1 MLGATR
7 EYRMNVKLIL
17 ACCFTTL
24 PAYAQA
30 AQNDATNIFTVLLSL
45 LLILG
50 GFIGVAWLVRRY
62 LPGVGKQGVVKVV
75 GATMVGPRER
85 VVVVEVDDTWL
96 LLGVGAGQVRL
107 LDKRAKPVGALSEE
121 SL

>member
-1 MLGATR
+1 MKIKCILMLCLVSA
-7 EYRMNVKLIL
+7 
-17 ACCFTTL
+17 
-24 PAYAQA
+24 PAWAQA
-30 AQNDATNIFTVLLSL
+30 AQNDTANIFTVLLSL
-45 LLILG
+45 MLILG

-107 LDKRAKPVGALSEE
+107 LDKRAKPVGALVEE
-121 SL
+121 SR

>member
-1 MLGATR
+1 M
-7 EYRMNVKLIL
+7 
-17 ACCFTTL
+17 
-24 PAYAQA
+24 PAWAQT
-30 AQNDATNIFTVLLSL
+30 AQNDAANIFTVLLSL
-45 LLILG
+45 MLILG

-62 LPGVGKQGVVKVV
+62 LPSVGKQGVVKVV

-107 LDKRAKPVGALSEE
+107 LDKRAKPDNALREE
-121 SL
+121 NI

>member
-1 MLGATR
+1 MSLRARVACLVAAYVPSSQAAQSVASGVLPMLLSL
-7 EYRMNVKLIL
+7 VLIL
-17 ACCFTTL
+17 A
-24 PAYAQA
+24 
-30 AQNDATNIFTVLLSL
+30 
-45 LLILG
+45 
-50 GFIGVAWLVRRY
+50 GFIGVAWLARRY

-107 LDKRAKPVGALSEE
+107 LDKRAKPAHAMPED

>member
-1 MLGATR
+1 
-7 EYRMNVKLIL
+7 MNIRLVL
-17 ACCFTTL
+17 ACCLAST
-24 PAYAQA
+24 PAWAQV
-30 AQNDATNIFTVLLSL
+30 AQNDVANIFTVLLSL
-45 LLILG
+45 MLILG
-50 GFIGVAWLVRRY
+50 GFIGMAWLVRRY

-107 LDKRAKPVGALSEE
+107 LDKRTKPVSVLSEE
-121 SL
+121 SR

>member
-1 MLGATR
+1 MTLRTLVAC
-7 EYRMNVKLIL
+7 L
-17 ACCFTTL
+17 AAGL
-24 PAYAQA
+24 ASPAQA
-30 AQNDATNIFTVLLSL
+30 AQSVAASVWPMLLSL
-45 LLILG
+45 VLILG
-50 GFIGVAWLVRRY
+50 GFIAVAWLARRY

-85 VVVVEVDDTWL
+85 VVVVEVEDTWL

-107 LDKRAKPVGALSEE
+107 LDKRAKPDDAVREE

>member
-1 MLGATR
+1 MKSVFA
-7 EYRMNVKLIL
+7 MFSL
-17 ACCFTTL
+17 ASL
-24 PAYAQA
+24 PVAAQA
-30 AQNDATNIFTVLLSL
+30 AQTAAASLWPMLLSL
-45 LLILG
+45 VLILG

-96 LLGVGAGQVRL
+96 LLGVGSGQVRL
-107 LDKRAKPVGALSEE
+107 LDKRAKPDSALREE
-121 SL
+121 NI

>member
-1 MLGATR
+1 
-7 EYRMNVKLIL
+7 MNKKLIWT
-17 ACCFTTL
+17 CCSATL

-30 AQNDATNIFTVLLSL
+30 AQNDAANIFTVLLSL
-45 LLILG
+45 MLILG

-107 LDKRAKPVGALSEE
+107 LDKRAKPVSGLPEE

>member
-1 MLGATR
+1 MLCLVSA
-7 EYRMNVKLIL
+7 
-17 ACCFTTL
+17 
-24 PAYAQA
+24 PAWAQA
-30 AQNDATNIFTVLLSL
+30 AQNDAANIFTVLLSL

-107 LDKRAKPVGALSEE
+107 LDKRAKPVGTLVEE
-121 SL
+121 SR

>member
-1 MLGATR
+1 
-7 EYRMNVKLIL
+7 MNMRFIL
-17 ACCFTTL
+17 ACCFATL

-30 AQNDATNIFTVLLSL
+30 AQNDTANIFTVLLSL
-45 LLILG
+45 MLILG
-50 GFIGVAWLVRRY
+50 GFISVAWLVRRY
-62 LPGVGKQGVVKVV
+62 MPGVGKQGVVKVV

-107 LDKRAKPVGALSEE
+107 LDKRAKPVSALSEE
-121 SL
+121 SH

>member
-1 MLGATR
+1 MKISLMKIRLLTVCLGCAPAWAHAAPNDSATML
-7 EYRMNVKLIL
+7 
-17 ACCFTTL
+17 
-24 PAYAQA
+24 
-30 AQNDATNIFTVLLSL
+30 TVLLSL

-50 GFIGVAWLVRRY
+50 GFVAVAWLVRRY

-85 VVVVEVDDTWL
+85 VVVVEVGNTWL

-107 LDKRAKPVGALSEE
+107 LDKRAKPDTTLHKETD
-121 SL
+121 

>member
-1 MLGATR
+1 
-7 EYRMNVKLIL
+7 MNIRCIL
-17 ACCFTTL
+17 ACCLASLSTW
-24 PAYAQA
+24 AHA
-30 AQNDATNIFTVLLSL
+30 AQNDAASIFTVLLSL

-62 LPGVGKQGVVKVV
+62 LPSVNKQGIVKVIA
-75 GATMVGPRER
+75 ATMVGPKER

-107 LDKRAKPVGALSEE
+107 LDKRAKPAGPLVEE
-121 SL
+121 SR

>member
-1 MLGATR
+1 M
-7 EYRMNVKLIL
+7 
-17 ACCFTTL
+17 TL
-24 PAYAQA
+24 RTFVLCLTAAYGPPAQA
-30 AQNDATNIFTVLLSL
+30 AQSVASGVWPMLLSL
-45 LLILG
+45 VLILG
-50 GFIGVAWLVRRY
+50 GFMGVAWLARRY

-107 LDKRAKPVGALSEE
+107 LDKRAKPAHAMREE
-121 SL
+121 SF

>member
-1 MLGATR
+1 M
-7 EYRMNVKLIL
+7 
-17 ACCFTTL
+17 
-24 PAYAQA
+24 
-30 AQNDATNIFTVLLSL
+30 LLSMV
-45 LLILG
+45 LILG
-50 GFIGVAWLVRRY
+50 GFVAVAWLVRRY

-107 LDKRAKPVGALSEE
+107 LDKRAKPESALREE
-121 SL
+121 NS

>member
-1 MLGATR
+1 
-7 EYRMNVKLIL
+7 MNIRFIL
-17 ACCFTTL
+17 ACCL
-24 PAYAQA
+24 ASPPALAQA
-30 AQNDATNIFTVLLSL
+30 AQNDAANIYTVMLSL

-62 LPGVGKQGVVKVV
+62 LPGVGKQGVVKVI

-107 LDKRAKPVGALSEE
+107 LDKRAKPASALAEE
-121 SL
+121 SR

>member
-1 MLGATR
+1 
-7 EYRMNVKLIL
+7 MNMRFIL
-17 ACCFTTL
+17 ACCLATL

-30 AQNDATNIFTVLLSL
+30 AQNDTASIFTVLLSL
-45 LLILG
+45 MLILG

-62 LPGVGKQGVVKVV
+62 MPGVGKQGVVKVV

-107 LDKRAKPVGALSEE
+107 LDKRAKPVSALSEE
-121 SL
+121 SH

>member
-1 MLGATR
+1 MKTR
-7 EYRMNVKLIL
+7 LLLAGIL
-17 ACCFTTL
+17 TGL
-24 PAYAQA
+24 PAWAQA
-30 AQNDATNIFTVLLSL
+30 AQSAASSLLPMLLSL
-45 LLILG
+45 VLILA

-107 LDKRAKPVGALSEE
+107 LDKRAKPDSALHEE

>member
-1 MLGATR
+1 
-7 EYRMNVKLIL
+7 MNMRFAS
-17 ACCFTTL
+17 ACCVASL
-24 PAYAQA
+24 PTWAHA

-45 LLILG
+45 MLVLG
-50 GFIGVAWLVRRY
+50 GFIAVAWLVRRY

-107 LDKRAKPVGALSEE
+107 LDKRAKPVGPLAEE
-121 SL
+121 SR